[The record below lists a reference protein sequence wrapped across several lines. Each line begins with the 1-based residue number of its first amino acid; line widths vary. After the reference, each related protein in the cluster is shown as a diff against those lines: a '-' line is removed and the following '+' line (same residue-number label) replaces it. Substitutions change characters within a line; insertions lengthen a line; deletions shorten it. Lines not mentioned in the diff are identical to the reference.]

1 MADEAVSVVVDE
13 VDLEVETVEEEEG
26 LELGNPLSVL
36 VNAHSEKAAD
46 VIEKEVEVVTR
57 GESGVDSLAEA
68 TEKVEEVDMKGKRGV
83 DFPVVDGVEVEEGV
97 VSVVE
102 VGGDLVVED
111 VEEEDSVDV
120 VGTAE
125 IAEVVETDIKSS
137 HSTEPIPI
145 PIVKYENIITFASY
159 QTFVVPGDQY
169 STYQNQSCLHRIVLV
184 TLE

>member
-1 MADEAVSVVVDE
+1 MVVDE

-26 LELGNPLSVL
+26 LELGNPPLVL
-36 VNAHSEKAAD
+36 VTVHLEKAAD

-57 GESGVDSLAEA
+57 GESGEDSRAEA

-83 DFPVVDGVEVEEGV
+83 DSPVVDGVEVEEGV
-97 VSVVE
+97 GSVVE
-102 VGGDLVVED
+102 VGVDSVVEA

-125 IAEVVETDIKSS
+125 IAEVVQTDIKSS
-137 HSTEPIPI
+137 HSTRPVPI
-145 PIVKYENIITFASY
+145 PIVKYENINTFASY
-159 QTFVVPGDQY
+159 PTFVVSGDQY
-169 STYQNQSCLHRIVLV
+169 STYQNQSCLHRIVLL

>member
-83 DFPVVDGVEVEEGV
+83 DSPVVDGVEVEEGAG
-97 VSVVE
+97 SVGEVE
-102 VGGDLVVED
+102 VDLVVED
-111 VEEEDSVDV
+111 AEEDSVDV

>member
-1 MADEAVSVVVDE
+1 MVVDE

-26 LELGNPLSVL
+26 LELGNPPLVL
-36 VNAHSEKAAD
+36 ENVHSERAAD

-57 GESGVDSLAEA
+57 GESGVDSRAEA

-83 DFPVVDGVEVEEGV
+83 DSPVVDGVEVEEGV
-97 VSVVE
+97 GSVAE
-102 VGGDLVVED
+102 VGVDSVVED
-111 VEEEDSVDV
+111 VGEEDLLDV

-169 STYQNQSCLHRIVLV
+169 STYQTKAVYIESYYVH
-184 TLE
+184 